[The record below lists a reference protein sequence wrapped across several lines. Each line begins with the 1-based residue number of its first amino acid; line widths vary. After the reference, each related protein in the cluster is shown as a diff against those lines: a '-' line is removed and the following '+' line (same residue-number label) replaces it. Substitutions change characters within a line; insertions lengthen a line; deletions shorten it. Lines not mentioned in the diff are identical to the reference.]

1 MVSNS
6 VKPGGNFVVLDL
18 GPASWYNLRVTA
30 HNNAGSTVA
39 EYEFATL
46 TTTGGNPPIKHDIS
60 FKEFSKIEILNV
72 AGTIAPA
79 RETSEKDN
87 PLIAVLM
94 NLNLVVPAAAAIL
107 VIIAAIVVI
116 CVIKGR
122 NNSNKGT
129 SALFS
134 QCRVSVKGK

>member
-1 MVSNS
+1 M
-6 VKPGGNFVVLDL
+6 
-18 GPASWYNLRVTA
+18 
-30 HNNAGSTVA
+30 NA
-39 EYEFATL
+39 
-46 TTTGGNPPIKHDIS
+46 
-60 FKEFSKIEILNV
+60 

-129 SALFS
+129 SALFR